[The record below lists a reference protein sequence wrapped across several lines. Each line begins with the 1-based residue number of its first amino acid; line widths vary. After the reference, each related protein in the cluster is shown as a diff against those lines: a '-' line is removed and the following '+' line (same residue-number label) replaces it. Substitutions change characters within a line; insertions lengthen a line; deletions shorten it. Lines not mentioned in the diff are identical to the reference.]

1 MTTCNFS
8 SWETRDLMLSLY
20 IFNFIFKL
28 KYDYIISFFPF
39 LSFNPFHVLPPSSTH
54 GLFFFDICAL
64 FLPSRAPACM
74 CIYIYICLYKY
85 KNYTF
90 LKMIDLLK
98 HNRERI
104 IVGRI
109 IALELKLLLT
119 KWDLELLML
128 EEKFHFL
135 QPYTE
140 VVATL
145 QHVFLSS
152 LPYQWFPE
160 RPYFKLA
167 SQS

>member
-1 MTTCNFS
+1 
-8 SWETRDLMLSLY
+8 
-20 IFNFIFKL
+20 
-28 KYDYIISFFPF
+28 
-39 LSFNPFHVLPPSSTH
+39 
-54 GLFFFDICAL
+54 
-64 FLPSRAPACM
+64 
-74 CIYIYICLYKY
+74 
-85 KNYTF
+85 
-90 LKMIDLLK
+90 MIDLLK

-140 VVATL
+140 VIATL

-152 LPYQWFPE
+152 LPYQLFPE